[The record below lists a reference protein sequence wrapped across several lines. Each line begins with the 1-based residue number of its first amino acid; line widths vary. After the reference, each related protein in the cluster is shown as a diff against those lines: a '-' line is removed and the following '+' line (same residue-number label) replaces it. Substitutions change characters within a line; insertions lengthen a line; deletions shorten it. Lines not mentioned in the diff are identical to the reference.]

1 MYSCQ
6 QNCFKSKTNDKVNY
20 NIIMVYKPTVEIL
33 KIHVAMI
40 HLHCHHHDNHKK
52 TKINLTLSNNLLT
65 IIINSNSCY

>member
-1 MYSCQ
+1 
-6 QNCFKSKTNDKVNY
+6 
-20 NIIMVYKPTVEIL
+20 MVYKPTVEIL